1 MQQKNCSDIV
11 LLLSAVGYKV
21 HFSVWLIFIAFVVDV
36 SIATVQ
42 RYKLQPSSPGSTP
55 ESYLDDVTMTS
66 VTVAALLLTCACVGL
81 FVFVCVRYRARFCS
95 RGEQVSFANTCIW
108 ECNNNSKR
116 PKVTWHKATDLP
128 RTDVSNTHT
137 LHCSLG
143 PCTRNRESVHQP
155 STRSLHP
162 FICPRIVTVVSN
174 PTRQNHIFTTLSM
187 GWRWPPHNC
196 PFSREDLGSH
206 HLICSF
212 YLLLDLRYFVFLW
225 KESVFWPIIKMH
237 HSFT

>member
-66 VTVAALLLTCACVGL
+66 VTVAALLLTCGCVGL
-81 FVFVCVRYRARFCS
+81 SVFVCVRYRARFCS

-174 PTRQNHIFTTLSM
+174 PTRQNHIFIKFVNGLATPQSVSYTHLTLPTT
-187 GWRWPPHNC
+187 P
-196 PFSREDLGSH
+196 
-206 HLICSF
+206 
-212 YLLLDLRYFVFLW
+212 YV
-225 KESVFWPIIKMH
+225 
-237 HSFT
+237 